1 MWEGFRG
8 NQWYS
13 FDDADNT
20 QPNIDKHKSPR
31 EERNITTL
39 LNAFWHYIKYR
50 FVESYKKDSDKK
62 TMEIVHSEKFVN
74 EVRNFLLKLDELEK
88 KFLLGDF
95 NNNSLNSLYS
105 RQEFFVEVNNEISKF
120 NEQNTFGITLSEIKD
135 YWVQGGTL
143 RIKANYNNYTF
154 LIDYTEFSGFEA
166 KHPWSL

>member
-31 EERNITTL
+31 EKRNLTTL

-50 FVESYKKDSDKK
+50 FVESYKKESDKK
-62 TMEIVHSEKFVN
+62 TMEIVHSEKFVI

-88 KFLLGDF
+88 KFLIGDF
-95 NNNSLNSLYS
+95 NNNSLNSLAS
-105 RQEFFVEVNNEISKF
+105 RQEFFVEVNNEIKKF
-120 NEQNTFGITLSEIKD
+120 REQNSFGITLSEIID
-135 YWVQGGTL
+135 YWEEGRVL
-143 RIKANYNNYTF
+143 SIIAHYKEHMF
-154 LIDYTEFSGFEA
+154 LIDYREDSGFIA
-166 KHPWSL
+166 INNWSL